1 MIDKALTRR
10 SVLVAGAAGI
20 AGAGIAGLPI
30 RAHADGLTIGMI
42 YVGPKDDFGWNQ
54 SHAVA
59 AAALKKVP
67 GVRVIEEENVPET
80 DAVAKTMESM
90 IKLDGA
96 KLIFGTSYGYFDPFM
111 IDMAKRYPDVEFR
124 HPVKLWQAGKH
135 PANLGSYSCYI
146 DQGHYVNGIA
156 AGLSTK
162 TNKIGYII
170 AKPISV
176 MVRAADS
183 FALGARKVNPNVE
196 VKLIVT
202 GDFSLPVREA
212 EATNVIADS
221 GCDVV
226 AFFVDNPKIIL
237 ATAESRNLKSCG
249 HNTSQAALAPKGF
262 ITSAELHFETI
273 YKQFAAM
280 LANGEK
286 LPNITIGGYDK
297 DYVRS
302 TAFGPG
308 ATNEAIAAA
317 TVAIDQLK
325 AGAPIFVAP
334 VRDNAGKT
342 IFDKTQGLY
351 EPVLDSANFLVGG
364 ISGSIT

>member
-1 MIDKALTRR
+1 MINRLHTRR
-10 SVLVAGAAGI
+10 SILASGAVGLASTGLF
-20 AGAGIAGLPI
+20 GLPR
-30 RAHADGLTIGMI
+30 RASATDGLTIGI
-42 YVGPKDDFGWNQ
+42 VYVGPRGDFGWNQ

-59 AAALKKVP
+59 ATALKQVP
-67 GVRVIEEENVPET
+67 GVKVVEEENVPET
-80 DAVAKTMESM
+80 VAVTKTMESM

-96 KLIFGTSYGYFDPFM
+96 KLIFGTSFGYFNPFM
-111 IDMAKRYPDVEFR
+111 VDLAKQYPEVEFR
-124 HPVKLWQAGKH
+124 HPVRLWHEGM

-146 DQGHYVNGIA
+146 DQGHFVSGIA

-183 FALGARKVNPNVE
+183 FALGVRKVNPSAV

-202 GDFSLPVREA
+202 GDFSLPTREA
-212 EATNVIADS
+212 EATNAMADS

-226 AFFVDNPKIIL
+226 SFFVDNPKAIL
-237 ATAESRNLKSCG
+237 ATAEERNMKSCG

-273 YKQFAAM
+273 YKQFAVM
-280 LANGEK
+280 LGKGEK

-308 ATNEAIAAA
+308 ATIEAIAAA
-317 TVAIDQLK
+317 TAAIAALK
-325 AGAPIFVAP
+325 TGAPIFVAP
-334 VRDNAGKT
+334 VKDNAGKL

-351 EPVLDSANFLVGG
+351 EPALEGTNFLVEG
-364 ISGSIT
+364 IAGSIA